1 MRLVRYLHFW
11 QPNKPTLRNLNLVRV
26 NIITSSAIAMFIA
39 KHGYCQ
45 VTFHVDLSTRKSNF
59 QVEFWRDWCAFGN
72 STFDL
77 EIQTSSFADSP
88 RVKIIVEMLTW
99 MLMDKV
105 ECWTVTLK
113 VDVQSFNDCDTKYK
127 VEEWDV
133 IVMFAKL
140 IVALSSRM
148 LWSTLI
154 FGGDGTPYLPMVH
167 DDKRTLAWF
176 YSDRRELLL
185 GIEQID
191 ASFCLELN
199 R

>member
-1 MRLVRYLHFW
+1 M
-11 QPNKPTLRNLNLVRV
+11 
-26 NIITSSAIAMFIA
+26 NIITSLAITMFNA

-45 VTFHVDLSTRKSNF
+45 VTFHVDLSTWKSNF
-59 QVEFWRDWCAFGN
+59 QVEFWRDWCAFCN

-88 RVKIIVEMLTW
+88 WVKIIVEMLTW

-113 VDVQSFNDCDTKYK
+113 VDVRSFNDCDTKYK

-133 IVMFAKL
+133 MLMFAKL
-140 IVALSSRM
+140 IVTLSSRM

-154 FGGDGTPYLPMVH
+154 FGGDGTPYGYNTIRFTVH
-167 DDKRTLAWF
+167 
-176 YSDRRELLL
+176 LLKP
-185 GIEQID
+185 GPPRQW
-191 ASFCLELN
+191 
-199 R
+199 

>member
-1 MRLVRYLHFW
+1 MLIHM
-11 QPNKPTLRNLNLVRV
+11 LNISLKVDSQ
-26 NIITSSAIAMFIA
+26 NGELS
-39 KHGYCQ
+39 Q
-45 VTFHVDLSTRKSNF
+45 VD
-59 QVEFWRDWCAFGN
+59 FWRDWCAFGN

-113 VDVQSFNDCDTKYK
+113 VDVQSLNDCDTKYK

-133 IVMFAKL
+133 MLMFAKL

-154 FGGDGTPYLPMVH
+154 FGGDGTPYGRSSLTRSVREETTGAVFSCA
-167 DDKRTLAWF
+167 DWLRSIF
-176 YSDRRELLL
+176 Y
-185 GIEQID
+185 
-191 ASFCLELN
+191 C
-199 R
+199 